1 MIGNREVLSGNYFVD
16 WRDVA
21 LENLL
26 ESEAFKKGIS
36 VGIGIH
42 QKEVVIAH
50 ERKIPLKVGEELYY
64 LQNGRERLLETLEKM
79 CK

>member
-1 MIGNREVLSGNYFVD
+1 MTGGKIVLED
-16 WRDVA
+16 
-21 LENLL
+21 LL
-26 ESEAFKKGIS
+26 ESEAFKKGIA

-42 QKEVVIAH
+42 QKAVITAH

-64 LQNGRERLLETLEKM
+64 LQNGRERLLETLEKI